1 MSFWWRDPSECR
13 GDSANVSQVRRKDQ
27 SEVCISLRLL
37 ISNLYLF
44 LQHTLTPSHER
55 AYYRFTI
62 SAYYRFT
69 ISAVLGQHHS
79 PPEDFMSTTWRRNL
93 VISFALLAIVAVPV
107 TLLANH
113 SWGAITG
120 PAPATPSP

>member
-69 ISAVLGQHHS
+69 ISAVLGQQRNGWFGVRLLHVLEQARAA
-79 PPEDFMSTTWRRNL
+79 ED
-93 VISFALLAIVAVPV
+93 LAAEVA
-107 TLLANH
+107 AKK
-113 SWGAITG
+113 S
-120 PAPATPSP
+120 